1 METEVALMREGVP
14 QVYDRNMNRLAFLQ
28 NATGVGYTMGI
39 NTLYTAN
46 FALPADDDKS
56 GYCAPGN
63 FVEIYD
69 GEKRIELF
77 RIVGED
83 LSRQTEATITY
94 QCEHV
99 LATLLNDVLF
109 KYHQIGNVGVY
120 TQTVIRY
127 ILDRQTT
134 AYWQLARCDFRRQF
148 EYKWENTNLL
158 AALFS
163 VANVFPDAYMWT
175 YDTTA
180 LPWRI
185 SLVAVNA
192 EIRGEIRYRKNMR
205 QIRRTKDSSNLI
217 TRIYPLGYGEGD
229 NQLTIAE
236 VNGGIP
242 YLDADTVPDYGLIQ
256 SVLVDR
262 RFESAESLKEYART
276 VLEELKTPYVSYEVN
291 AVDLARFSPGV
302 YDDFR
307 LGDTVRVIDDA
318 DNIMIDA
325 PIVEISKGDTRG
337 TPQDI
342 NITLANKSRDIAGSI
357 ADLQNRALISETYAQ
372 GATNLQTINFADNAD
387 ADNPAVLQ
395 VYIPQEMARINKM
408 ILSVRFEP
416 FRGYTKA
423 VESAPGSTEASS
435 EGGNSVPVTSNTQIN
450 LTSTQDGGGNP
461 ETTYA
466 TVSEPDG
473 SVGGGLHNHG
483 IPNNTVLATTN
494 DGKTVTGSIG
504 FTPSGKHRHS
514 VSMSPHSHRITMPS
528 HEHTVQIPPHK
539 HDVKI
544 PAHTHG
550 INFGIYQGPAATNA
564 AILVDGAQ
572 MPAVTDYTNIDV
584 ISKLSKDGG
593 GKVQRGTWHSIQIKP
608 NGPSRIVAALFTQ
621 LFTNSRGGGDY

>member
-1 METEVALMREGVP
+1 MREGVP

-28 NATGVGYTMGI
+28 NATGVGYVMGI
-39 NTLYTAN
+39 NTLYTAS
-46 FALPADDDKS
+46 FTLPADDDKNR
-56 GYCAPGN
+56 YCAPGN

-77 RIVGED
+77 RIIGED

-127 ILDRQTT
+127 ILDRQSTT
-134 AYWQLARCDFRRQF
+134 YWQLARCDFKRQF

-163 VANVFPDAYMWT
+163 VANVFSDAYMWT

-180 LPWRI
+180 LPWRV
-185 SLVAVNA
+185 SLVALSPEV
-192 EIRGEIRYRKNMR
+192 RGEIRYKKNMR
-205 QIRRTKDSSNLI
+205 QIRRTKDSSNLV

-236 VNGGIP
+236 VNGGIT

-276 VLEELKTPYVSYEVN
+276 VLEELKTPYVSYEAN

-307 LGDTVRVIDDA
+307 LGDVVRVIDEA
-318 DNIMIDA
+318 DGIMLDA
-325 PIVEISKGDTRG
+325 PIVEISKSDTRG
-337 TPQDI
+337 APQDI

-357 ADLQNRALISETYAQ
+357 ADLQNRALIGETYAQ

-387 ADNPAVLQ
+387 ADKPAVLQ

-408 ILSVRFEP
+408 ILSVRFES
-416 FRGYTKA
+416 FRGYTKG

-435 EGGNSVPVTSNTQIN
+435 SGGNSAQTTNSAQIN
-450 LTSTQDGGGNP
+450 LTSTQSGGGATK
-461 ETTYA
+461 TTYA

-473 SVGGGLHNHG
+473 SAGGGLHNHG
-483 IPNNTVLATTN
+483 IPNNTVLAITS

-504 FTPSGKHRHS
+504 FTPSGKHKHDVDVPAHSHGISVPGHAHS
-514 VSMSPHSHRITMPS
+514 VEIPA
-528 HEHTVQIPPHK
+528 HTHG
-539 HDVKI
+539 VKI

-550 INFGIYQGPAATNA
+550 ITFGIYQGPTATSA
-564 AILVDGAQ
+564 AIFVDGAQ
-572 MPAVTDYTNIDV
+572 MPTVSDYSNIDV
-584 ISKLSKDGG
+584 IAHLSKDGG

-608 NGPSRIVAALFTQ
+608 NTSSRIVAALFTQ